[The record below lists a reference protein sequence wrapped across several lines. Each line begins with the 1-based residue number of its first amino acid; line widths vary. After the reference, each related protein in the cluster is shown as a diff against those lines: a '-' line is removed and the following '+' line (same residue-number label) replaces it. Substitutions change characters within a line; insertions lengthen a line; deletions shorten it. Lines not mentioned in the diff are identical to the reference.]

1 MKLEVV
7 KEMYFYIYVYIFVL
21 NVIEKIMMFLKLGL
35 ILLIS

>member
-21 NVIEKIMMFLKLGL
+21 NVIDKIIMF
-35 ILLIS
+35 

>member
-21 NVIEKIMMFLKLGL
+21 NVFDKIIMF
-35 ILLIS
+35 